1 MKGYLLLT
9 LAVAGL
15 LLLMP
20 LPLLGTLQTPKADE
34 PPAATAT
41 EATTTIADAP
51 STAPATDTSA
61 TDASAPDTSDVTTT
75 PSTASSDD
83 DFRVEDVASG
93 RVIALSERDF
103 LIGTL
108 AAEMYP
114 SFHPEALKA
123 QAVAAYTYY
132 DRKRTAARAD
142 GAEADFSDVPETFPT
157 LYTVEGMRERWGD
170 KFDTYYQKLCD
181 AVDAVYGRR
190 ILYDGEPILAAYHAM
205 TGGDTETAAVIWG
218 RDLPYLQSVPNGG
231 DTLAPSYE
239 SVITVPEADFAAAVR
254 DQGIALSDDAADWV
268 DPARIT
274 RSPAG
279 TVTAMPIGDGSLTGR
294 QVRTLFSLRSPVF
307 TVEHRDG
314 SFVFTVHGYGHG
326 VGMSQY
332 GADALARQ
340 GKTWEEILH
349 YYYTGVTIA

>member
-1 MKGYLLLT
+1 MKGYLCLT
-9 LAVAGL
+9 LATAGL

-20 LPLLGTLQTPKADE
+20 LPLLGALQAPKADE
-34 PPAATAT
+34 PP
-41 EATTTIADAP
+41 
-51 STAPATDTSA
+51 PA
-61 TDASAPDTSDVTTT
+61 VTTT
-75 PSTASSDD
+75 APTDDTTDAPPTSAPSDTTVTDAPTDTPAPSDD

-93 RVIALSERDF
+93 HVIALSERDF

-132 DRKRTAARAD
+132 DRKRIASRAD

-170 KFDTYYQKLCD
+170 KFDEYYPKLCD

-231 DTLAPSYE
+231 DTLAPAYE
-239 SVITVPEADFAAAVR
+239 SVVTVPEADFAAAVQG
-254 DQGIALSDDAADWV
+254 QGITLSDNAADWV
-268 DPARIT
+268 DTGNIT

-279 TVTAMPIGDGSLTGR
+279 TVTSIPIGDGSLTGR
-294 QVRTLFSLRSPVF
+294 QIRTLFSLRSPVF

-314 SFVFTVHGYGHG
+314 GFLFTVHGYGHG

-349 YYYTGVTIA
+349 YYYTDVTIA

>member
-9 LAVAGL
+9 LAVTAL

-20 LPLLGTLQTPKADE
+20 LPLLGTLQTPQADE
-34 PPAATAT
+34 PPAAT
-41 EATTTIADAP
+41 TTDPPTDTTGAP
-51 STAPATDTSA
+51 STTPAPDATA
-61 TDASAPDTSDVTTT
+61 PDASAETTADTTA
-75 PSTASSDD
+75 PSGD

-132 DRKRTAARAD
+132 DRKRIAARAD
-142 GAEADFSDVPETFPT
+142 GAEADFSDVPETFPS

-205 TGGDTETAAVIWG
+205 TGGDTETASVIWG

-239 SVITVPEADFAAAVR
+239 SVVTVSEADFAAAVR
-254 DQGIALSDDAADWV
+254 EQGIALPNNAADWV
-268 DPARIT
+268 DPSRIT

>member
-9 LAVAGL
+9 LTAATL

-20 LPLLGTLQTPKADE
+20 LPLLGTLQTPPADE
-34 PPAATAT
+34 PPAATTA
-41 EATTTIADAP
+41 ASPADTTDAP
-51 STAPATDTSA
+51 STASTPDTTV
-61 TDASAPDTSDVTTT
+61 TDAPPDATAPSG
-75 PSTASSDD
+75 D

-132 DRKRTAARAD
+132 DRKRIAARAD

-239 SVITVPEADFAAAVR
+239 SVVTVSEADFAAAVR
-254 DQGIALSDDAADWV
+254 AQGITLSDDAADWL
-268 DPARIT
+268 DPSCIT

-314 SFVFTVHGYGHG
+314 GFVFTVHGYGHG

-349 YYYTGVTIA
+349 YYYTDVTIA